1 MLQVLAVS
9 ATDDHT
15 AVVLLVGGSARVE
28 VGCKTV
34 THRLISC
41 DISQSPSGGPHVP
54 LLDITGVLYL
64 LYVGFEASARLLRF
78 ARISSLSLTTLTV
91 WSIGIEAYTEGQVQ
105 CISH

>member
-1 MLQVLAVS
+1 MLQVLAVL

-28 VGCKTV
+28 VDCKTA

-41 DISQSPSGGPHVP
+41 DISRSPSGGPHVP
-54 LLDITGVLYL
+54 LLDIMGVLYL
-64 LYVGFEASARLLRF
+64 LCTGFEASARMLRF
-78 ARISSLSLTTLTV
+78 ARISSSSLTTLTV
-91 WSIGIEAYTEGQVQ
+91 WSIGMEAYTEGHVQ